1 MNERLLD
8 ALDEISDRHIYEAAT
23 AKKRNTRLLI
33 RAAAAIVAVVLL
45 LGFLGLDQ
53 TATAT
58 QMLVS
63 PAPVREATWPTQ
75 TDYPDDGALKAAKE
89 EYNRRYHLVKDSMAE
104 LSPFWDASCREFLSG
119 EENGV
124 WSPVNLYLSLAM
136 LAEISAGD
144 TRQEILDTLGA
155 ESMEELRTTV
165 RALWETVTTTFPEAT
180 RRLAASVWLDDSLQY
195 HEEAIAALGNAHYA
209 SVYRTNLSSPESG
222 DAIRKWISQQT
233 KGMLSPKPMP
243 EANGTRVLELVS
255 TLYLDENWLETFD
268 PADNREGLFHAPGG
282 DTPCTYMN
290 GLKEMDGYARGA
302 DYTAVSLSTWG
313 ESDLW
318 LILPDEGTTPADL
331 LRQGD
336 YLDTVFHGKG
346 VEKQLIQLTM
356 PKFDLSYDTDLCAGL
371 KNLGIED
378 AFSLL
383 GGDFSGALSLD
394 TPIRVGAV
402 RQSARIIVDENG
414 VRCSSGTESYLMAAG
429 IREPGRVVVDR
440 PFLFVL
446 TTHGI
451 PLFAGVVTQP

>member
-8 ALDEISDRHIYEAAT
+8 ALDEISDRHIDEAAT

-45 LGFLGLDQ
+45 LGFLGPDQ

-58 QMLVS
+58 EMLVS
-63 PAPVREATWPTQ
+63 PAPVREAKWPTR
-75 TDYPDDGALKAAKE
+75 TDYPDETDLEAAKE
-89 EYNRRYHLVKDSMAE
+89 EYNRRYHLVKDSMAA

-144 TRQEILDTLGA
+144 TRQELLDTLGA
-155 ESMEELRTTV
+155 DSMEELQTTV
-165 RALWETVTTTFPEAT
+165 RALWETITTTFPEAT

-209 SVYRTNLSSPESG
+209 SVYRTYLNSPEAG
-222 DAIRKWISQQT
+222 DAIGKWISRQT
-233 KGMLSPKPMP
+233 NGMLSPQPLP
-243 EANGTRVLELVS
+243 ETNGARVLELVS
-255 TLYLDENWLETFD
+255 TLYLDENWFETFD

-282 DTPCTYMN
+282 DTSCTYMN
-290 GLKEMDGYARGA
+290 GLREMDGYARGA

-313 ESDLW
+313 ESKLW
-318 LILPDEGTTPADL
+318 VILPDVGTTPAEL
-331 LRQGD
+331 LQRGD
-336 YLDTVFHGKG
+336 YLDTVFREEG
-346 VEKQLIQLTM
+346 VEDHVVQLTM
-356 PKFDLSYDTDLCAGL
+356 PKFDLACDTDLSAGL
-371 KNLGIED
+371 KNLGIEH
-378 AFSLL
+378 AFSLF
-383 GGDFSGALSLD
+383 GGNFSGALSLD
-394 TPIRVGAV
+394 APIRVGAV

-414 VRCSSGTESYLMAAG
+414 VRCSSGTESYLLSAG
-429 IREPGRVVVDR
+429 ISEPVRVVVDR

-446 TTHGI
+446 ITHGV

>member
-45 LGFLGLDQ
+45 LGFLGPDQ

-75 TDYPDDGALKAAKE
+75 TDYPDDEDLEAAKE
-89 EYNRRYHLVKDSMAE
+89 EYYHRYQLVKDSMAE

-144 TRQEILDTLGA
+144 TQQELLDALGA

-209 SVYRTNLSSPESG
+209 SVYRTNLSSPEAG
-222 DAIRKWISQQT
+222 DAIGKWISQQT
-233 KGMLSPKPMP
+233 KGMLSPKPLP
-243 EANGTRVLELVS
+243 ETNGPQVLELVS

-268 PADNREGLFHAPGG
+268 PADNREGLFHAPDG

-290 GLKEMDGYARGA
+290 GLRETDGYARGA
-302 DYTAVSLSTWG
+302 DYTAVSLTTWG
-313 ESDLW
+313 ESKLW
-318 LILPDEGTTPADL
+318 LILPDAGTTPADL

-336 YLDTVFHGKG
+336 YLDTVLGEEG
-346 VEKQLIQLTM
+346 GEEQLIQLTM
-356 PKFDLSYDTDLCAGL
+356 PKFDVSINTDLSTGL
-371 KNLGIED
+371 KNLGIEH
-378 AFSLL
+378 AFSL

-402 RQSARIIVDENG
+402 RQSARIIVDEYG
-414 VRCSSGTESYLMAAG
+414 VRCASSTESDLIAMG
-429 IREPGRVVVDR
+429 IREPVRVVVDR

-446 TTHGI
+446 ITHGV

>member
-1 MNERLLD
+1 MNERLLE

-63 PAPVREATWPTQ
+63 PAPVREAEWPTQ
-75 TDYPDDGALKAAKE
+75 TDYPDDGDLEAAKE
-89 EYNRRYHLVKDSMAE
+89 EYYHRYQLVKDSMAE

-144 TRQEILDTLGA
+144 TQQELLDALGA
-155 ESMEELRTTV
+155 ETMEELQATV
-165 RALWETVTTTFPEAT
+165 RALWESVTTTFPEAT

-222 DAIRKWISQQT
+222 DAIGKWISQQT
-233 KGMLSPKPMP
+233 NGMLDPQPQQETDGP
-243 EANGTRVLELVS
+243 LVLELVS
-255 TLYLDENWLETFD
+255 TLYLDENWFETFD
-268 PADNREGLFHAPGG
+268 PADNREGLFHASGG

-290 GLKEMDGYARGA
+290 GLREMDGYARGA

-313 ESDLW
+313 ESKLW
-318 LILPDEGTTPADL
+318 LILPDAGTTPADL
-331 LRQGD
+331 LQRGD
-336 YLDTVFHGKG
+336 YLDTVFREEG
-346 VEKQLIQLTM
+346 VEEQMIQLTM
-356 PKFDLSYDTDLCAGL
+356 PKFDVSFDTDLSGGL
-371 KNLGIED
+371 KNLGIEH

-394 TPIRVGAV
+394 APIRVGAV

-429 IREPGRVVVDR
+429 IREPVRVVVDR

-446 TTHGI
+446 TTHGV

>member
-45 LGFLGLDQ
+45 LGFLGPDQ

-75 TDYPDDGALKAAKE
+75 TDYPNDTDLEAAKE
-89 EYNRRYHLVKDSMAE
+89 EYYRRYQLVKDSMAE

-144 TRQEILDTLGA
+144 TQQELLDALGA
-155 ESMEELRTTV
+155 ESLEELQATV

-195 HEEAIAALGNAHYA
+195 HKEAIAALGNAHYA
-209 SVYRTNLSSPESG
+209 SVYRTNLSSPEAG
-222 DAIRKWISQQT
+222 DAIGKWISQQT
-233 KGMLSPKPMP
+233 NGMLDPQPQQETDGP
-243 EANGTRVLELVS
+243 LVLELVS

-268 PADNREGLFHAPGG
+268 PSDNREGLFHAPDG

-290 GLKEMDGYARGA
+290 GLRETDGYARGA

-313 ESDLW
+313 ESKLW
-318 LILPDEGTTPADL
+318 LILPDVGTTPADL
-331 LRQGD
+331 LQRGD
-336 YLDTVFHGKG
+336 YLDTVLGEEG
-346 VEKQLIQLTM
+346 VEEQLIQLTM
-356 PKFDLSYDTDLCAGL
+356 PKFDVSFDTDLSTGL
-371 KNLGIED
+371 KNLGIEH

-429 IREPGRVVVDR
+429 IREPVRVVVDR

-446 TTHGI
+446 TTHGV